1 MRMSYEEKWKVLAD
15 LLVEV
20 QEKGKKNPAE
30 ILNDLRSAKTM
41 IQILKANPTNIES
54 LSRIETYLRN
64 VESHIIFTAEKLG
77 TETVQTC
84 LKKLKETKEEKKE
97 NKNEL
102 SNFVHGV
109 PRNKKWVRIQLS
121 EETPLNEIQKLVK
134 QNKLLYKALEKEH
147 IIIYGDKNNIKS
159 FVKSV
164 AERFRSYRNEEK
176 GV

>member
-64 VESHIIFTAEKLG
+64 V
-77 TETVQTC
+77 
-84 LKKLKETKEEKKE
+84 
-97 NKNEL
+97 
-102 SNFVHGV
+102 
-109 PRNKKWVRIQLS
+109 
-121 EETPLNEIQKLVK
+121 
-134 QNKLLYKALEKEH
+134 
-147 IIIYGDKNNIKS
+147 
-159 FVKSV
+159 
-164 AERFRSYRNEEK
+164 
-176 GV
+176 